1 MKAIYKRVL
10 LKVSGEALAGE
21 NHTGIDDQMMLN
33 VAKDVKQLRDMGVD
47 VAIVVGG
54 GNFWRGRTSQGMDR
68 AQADYMGMLATC
80 INALG
85 LQDAFERVGIPTRV
99 CTAIEMK
106 AVAEPYA
113 RRKALHHLEKGRVV
127 IFAAGVGSPFFSTDT
142 CAALRATE
150 MNCDVILLGKKID
163 AVYDS
168 DPEKNPNAKPY
179 KRLTHQE
186 VLEKNLQVMDSTAA
200 SLCRDNNMKIHCFG
214 LAEPNAILKAVAG
227 EEIGTI
233 IE

>member
-1 MKAIYKRVL
+1 MEAKYKRVL

-21 NHTGIDDQMMLN
+21 NHTGIDDEMLLK
-33 VAKDVKQLRDMGVD
+33 VAADVKKLRDMEVE
-47 VAIVVGG
+47 VAIVCGG

-85 LQDAFERVGIPTRV
+85 LQDAFERTGIKTRV
-99 CTAIEMK
+99 HTAIDMK
-106 AVAEPYA
+106 AIAEPYV
-113 RRKALHHLEKGRVV
+113 RRRALHQLEKGNVV

-150 MNCDVILLGKKID
+150 MNCDVILLGKTID

-168 DPEKNPNAKPY
+168 DPTINPNAKPY

-200 SLCRDNNMKIHCFG
+200 SLCRDNHMKIHCFG
-214 LAEPNAILKAVAG
+214 LSEPNAILRAVSG
-227 EEIGTI
+227 EDIGTI